1 MINLHFSHVTMPTEK
16 SIPVAVITEAG
27 GAHLG
32 AYFSALRTCKE
43 CDGVVLCDPSGNSF
57 EAAKKTLGEKLTAV
71 FKDLD
76 SMLMKAKPEMA
87 LVSMEA
93 VNAPPVIA
101 KLLDEGVHIFA
112 EKPACTSAT
121 EFEALVKKAESAD
134 LNLMFAFSN
143 RLIPAVQKAKSLVDD
158 GLLGDLFGAEIHMIA
173 DQTRLKSDSYPKTWF
188 ADRDRAGGGI
198 MTWLGI
204 HWLDLTTVI
213 TGEKITDVSGFTGIV
228 GGRPIKIEDSAAM
241 SMRFE
246 NGAHG
251 TMNAGYYTDTGY
263 HSYIKLWGSEGWI
276 EYQEHLGGRTEMPLK
291 WYSNNDKKIVEYDG
305 PMEPKGYTP
314 YVHRCVQACTGAA
327 EPPITGAE
335 GLQVLKTIFG
345 FYEAAEKGVI
355 VKLS

>member
-1 MINLHFSHVTMPTEK
+1 MPVEK
-16 SIPVAVITEAG
+16 SIPVAVVTEAG

-32 AYFSALRTCKE
+32 AYFSALRSCKE
-43 CDGVVLCDPSGNSF
+43 CEGVVICDPSGENF
-57 EAAKKTLGEKLTAV
+57 EVAKKALGEKLTAV
-71 FKDLD
+71 FKDPNL
-76 SMLMKAKPEMA
+76 MLMKAKPELA

-93 VNAPPVIA
+93 VNAPPVIS

-112 EKPACTSAT
+112 EKPACTAFSQI
-121 EFEALVKKAESAD
+121 EPLVKKAEAAN
-134 LNLMFAFSN
+134 LNLMFAFAN
-143 RLIPAVQKAKSLVDD
+143 RLTPAVLKAKSLVAE
-158 GLLGDLFGAEIHMIA
+158 GLLGELYGASIHMVA

-204 HWLDLTTVI
+204 HWLDLTTMI
-213 TGEKITDVSGFTGIV
+213 TGENVTDVSGFAGIV

-251 TMNAGYYTDTGY
+251 TMNAGYYTDSGY
-263 HSYIKLWGSEGWI
+263 HSYIKLWGSDGWI

-291 WYSNNDKKIVEYDG
+291 WYSNKDKKIVEYDG
-305 PMEPKGYTP
+305 PMDPKGYPP
-314 YVHRCVQACTGAA
+314 YVHRCVQAAAGLA

-335 GLQVLKTIFG
+335 GLQVLKTNFG
-345 FYEAAEKGVI
+345 FYEASENGSV
-355 VKLS
+355 VKVG